1 MKRHLYLTGY
11 RGSGKTSVGHIL
23 TEPLGLPLIDLDAE
37 IESTAQKTI
46 REIFAEGGEQRFRDL
61 EANELARFAAG
72 EPAIVSLGGGA
83 ILRQSNFDLIR
94 ETGWSVWL
102 DADAE
107 TLASRISGDVT
118 TADRRPS
125 LTSQTG
131 IDEIRS
137 LLDQRR
143 PIYESI
149 ASLRVDTTHQ
159 SLNEIAAVIADWFS
173 QLDKSS
179 TSIDC

>member
-11 RGSGKTSVGHIL
+11 RGSGKTSIGRIL

-37 IESTAQKTI
+37 IESTTQKTI
-46 REIFAEGGEQRFRDL
+46 REIFAEGGEQRFRDV
-61 EANELARFAAG
+61 EADELARFAAG
-72 EPAIVSLGGGA
+72 EPAIISLGGGA
-83 ILRQSNFDLIR
+83 ILRPSNFDLIR

-107 TLASRISGDVT
+107 TLANRIRGDVT

-125 LTSQTG
+125 LTSKSG

-137 LLDQRR
+137 LLVQRV
-143 PIYESI
+143 PIYKSI
-149 ASLRVDTTHQ
+149 ASLRVDTTSQ
-159 SLNEIAAVIADWFS
+159 SMPEIAAVIADWFT

-179 TSIDC
+179 T